1 MNFDQIMK
9 LIDAGF
15 TKDEIMGF
23 SAQNPGN
30 APEPAT
36 APTQEPATA
45 PTQEPKPATAP
56 TQEPKPAD
64 DMSAVLAAI
73 KATNDNIT
81 KLALM
86 QGVKNIP
93 TQETADDILPQFI
106 RV

>member
-1 MNFDQIMK
+1 MTFEQIMK

-45 PTQEPKPATAP
+45 PTQEPKPA
-56 TQEPKPAD
+56 D
-64 DMSAVLAAI
+64 DMTAVLAAI
-73 KATNDNIT
+73 KATNENISR
-81 KLALM
+81 LALM

>member
-1 MNFDQIMK
+1 MNFEQIMK

-15 TKDEIMGF
+15 TKEEIMGF
-23 SAQNPGN
+23 S
-30 APEPAT
+30 

-45 PTQEPKPATAP
+45 PTQEPANAP

-64 DMSAVLAAI
+64 DISSVLAAI
-73 KATNDNIT
+73 KATNENISR
-81 KLALM
+81 LALM

>member
-1 MNFDQIMK
+1 MTFEQIMK

-15 TKDEIMGF
+15 TKEEIMGF
-23 SAQNPGN
+23 SAPGNDPKPANDPNPGN
-30 APEPAT
+30 D
-36 APTQEPATA
+36 
-45 PTQEPKPATAP
+45 PKPVND
-56 TQEPKPAD
+56 PKPAD

-73 KATNDNIT
+73 KATNENIS

-93 TQETADDILPQFI
+93 EKETADDILPQFI

>member
-1 MNFDQIMK
+1 MTFEQIMK

-15 TKDEIMGF
+15 TKEEIRGF

-45 PTQEPKPATAP
+45 PTQEPKPA
-56 TQEPKPAD
+56 D

-73 KATNDNIT
+73 KATNENISR
-81 KLALM
+81 LALM

>member
-1 MNFDQIMK
+1 MTFEQIMK

-15 TKDEIMGF
+15 TKEEIMGF

-30 APEPAT
+30 APEPAN
-36 APTQEPATA
+36 APTQEPAN
-45 PTQEPKPATAP
+45 AP

-73 KATNDNIT
+73 KATNDNISR
-81 KLALM
+81 LALM

-93 TQETADDILPQFI
+93 AQETADDILPQFI

>member
-1 MNFDQIMK
+1 MTFDQIMK

-15 TKDEIMGF
+15 TKEEIMGF
-23 SAQNPGN
+23 SA
-30 APEPAT
+30 
-36 APTQEPATA
+36 PTQEPAS
-45 PTQEPKPATAP
+45 AP

-64 DMSAVLAAI
+64 DMSAVLTAI
-73 KATNDNIT
+73 KATNENIA

>member
-1 MNFDQIMK
+1 MTFEQIMK

-36 APTQEPATA
+36 APTQEPATV
-45 PTQEPKPATAP
+45 P

-73 KATNDNIT
+73 KATNENIA

-86 QGVKNIP
+86 QGVQNIP
-93 TQETADDILPQFI
+93 AKETADDILPQFI

>member
-1 MNFDQIMK
+1 MTFEQIMK

-15 TKDEIMGF
+15 TKEEIMGF

-45 PTQEPKPATAP
+45 PTQEPKPA
-56 TQEPKPAD
+56 D

-73 KATNDNIT
+73 KATNENIT

-86 QGVKNIP
+86 QGVQNIP
-93 TQETADDILPQFI
+93 AKETADDILPQFI

>member
-15 TKDEIMGF
+15 TKEEIMGF

-30 APEPAT
+30 APEPAN
-36 APTQEPATA
+36 APTQE
-45 PTQEPKPATAP
+45 PATAP

-73 KATNDNIT
+73 RATNENISR
-81 KLALM
+81 LALM

>member
-1 MNFDQIMK
+1 MTFEQIMK

-30 APEPAT
+30 APEPAN
-36 APTQEPATA
+36 APTQEL
-45 PTQEPKPATAP
+45 ATAP

-73 KATNDNIT
+73 KATNENIA

-93 TQETADDILPQFI
+93 EKETADDILPQFI

>member
-1 MNFDQIMK
+1 MTFEQIMK

-15 TKDEIMGF
+15 TKEEIMGF

-45 PTQEPKPATAP
+45 PTQEPKPV
-56 TQEPKPAD
+56 D

-73 KATNDNIT
+73 KATNENISR
-81 KLALM
+81 LALM

-93 TQETADDILPQFI
+93 TQQTADDILPQFI

>member
-15 TKDEIMGF
+15 TKDEIMRF
-23 SAQNPGN
+23 SAQNHGN

-36 APTQEPATA
+36 APTQE
-45 PTQEPKPATAP
+45 PATAP

-73 KATNDNIT
+73 KATNENISR
-81 KLALM
+81 LALM

-93 TQETADDILPQFI
+93 TQETTDDILPQFI

>member
-1 MNFDQIMK
+1 MTFEQIMK

-15 TKDEIMGF
+15 TKEEIMGF

-36 APTQEPATA
+36 APTQEPA
-45 PTQEPKPATAP
+45 PAP

-73 KATNDNIT
+73 KATNENISR
-81 KLALM
+81 LALM

>member
-30 APEPAT
+30 APEPAN
-36 APTQEPATA
+36 APTQEPATV
-45 PTQEPKPATAP
+45 P

-73 KATNDNIT
+73 KATNENISR
-81 KLALM
+81 LALM

>member
-1 MNFDQIMK
+1 MTFDQIMK

-15 TKDEIMGF
+15 TKEEIMGF

-36 APTQEPATA
+36 APTQEPV
-45 PTQEPKPATAP
+45 TAP

>member
-1 MNFDQIMK
+1 MTFEQIMK

-15 TKDEIMGF
+15 TKEEIMGF
-23 SAQNPGN
+23 SAPGN
-30 APEPAT
+30 D
-36 APTQEPATA
+36 
-45 PTQEPKPATAP
+45 PKPANDP
-56 TQEPKPAD
+56 EPGNDPKPGNEPKPAD

-73 KATNDNIT
+73 KATNENIS

-93 TQETADDILPQFI
+93 AKETTDDILPQFI

>member
-1 MNFDQIMK
+1 MTFEQIMK

-15 TKDEIMGF
+15 TKEEIMGF

-36 APTQEPATA
+36 APTQEPAA
-45 PTQEPKPATAP
+45 AP

>member
-30 APEPAT
+30 APEPAN
-36 APTQEPATA
+36 APTQEPAN
-45 PTQEPKPATAP
+45 AP

-73 KATNDNIT
+73 KATNDNIS

-93 TQETADDILPQFI
+93 AKETADDILPQFI

>member
-1 MNFDQIMK
+1 MNFEQIMK

-15 TKDEIMGF
+15 SKDEIMGF

-30 APEPAT
+30 APEPAN
-36 APTQEPATA
+36 APTQE
-45 PTQEPKPATAP
+45 PATAP

-73 KATNDNIT
+73 KATNENISR
-81 KLALM
+81 LALM

>member
-1 MNFDQIMK
+1 MTFEQIMK
-9 LIDAGF
+9 LIEAGF
-15 TKDEIMGF
+15 TKEEIMGF

-30 APEPAT
+30 APEPANV
-36 APTQEPATA
+36 PTQEPAN
-45 PTQEPKPATAP
+45 AP

>member
-1 MNFDQIMK
+1 MTFEQIMK

-15 TKDEIMGF
+15 TKEEIMGF
-23 SAQNPGN
+23 SAPGN
-30 APEPAT
+30 D
-36 APTQEPATA
+36 
-45 PTQEPKPATAP
+45 PKPANEPNPANDP
-56 TQEPKPAD
+56 KPGNDPKPAD

-73 KATNDNIT
+73 KATNENIA

-93 TQETADDILPQFI
+93 TQETTDDILPQFI

>member
-15 TKDEIMGF
+15 TKEEIMGF
-23 SAQNPGN
+23 SAPGN
-30 APEPAT
+30 DPKPAN
-36 APTQEPATA
+36 
-45 PTQEPKPATAP
+45 EPKPSNDP
-56 TQEPKPAD
+56 KPGNDPKPAD
-64 DMSAVLAAI
+64 NMSEVLAAI
-73 KATNDNIT
+73 KATNENIA

-86 QGVKNIP
+86 QGVKKIP

>member
-1 MNFDQIMK
+1 MTFEQIMK

-15 TKDEIMGF
+15 TKEEIMGF
-23 SAQNPGN
+23 SAPGN
-30 APEPAT
+30 D
-36 APTQEPATA
+36 
-45 PTQEPKPATAP
+45 PKPANDP
-56 TQEPKPAD
+56 EPGNDPKPGNEPKPAD

-73 KATNDNIT
+73 KATNENIS

-93 TQETADDILPQFI
+93 AQETADDILPQFI

>member
-1 MNFDQIMK
+1 MTFEQIMK

-15 TKDEIMGF
+15 TKEEIMGF

-36 APTQEPATA
+36 APTQEPS
-45 PTQEPKPATAP
+45 TAP

-73 KATNDNIT
+73 KATNENISR
-81 KLALM
+81 LALM

>member
-1 MNFDQIMK
+1 MTFEQIMK

-15 TKDEIMGF
+15 TKEEIMGF
-23 SAQNPGN
+23 SAAQ
-30 APEPAT
+30 EPAT
-36 APTQEPATA
+36 ESTQEPA
-45 PTQEPKPATAP
+45 PAP

-73 KATNDNIT
+73 KTTNENIA

>member
-15 TKDEIMGF
+15 TKEEIMGF
-23 SAQNPGN
+23 SAGQAPGN

-36 APTQEPATA
+36 APTPE
-45 PTQEPKPATAP
+45 PATAP

-73 KATNDNIT
+73 KATNENIT

>member
-1 MNFDQIMK
+1 MTFEQIMK

-15 TKDEIMGF
+15 TKEEIMGF
-23 SAQNPGN
+23 SAPTQ
-30 APEPAT
+30 EPAP
-36 APTQEPATA
+36 APTQEPAPA
-45 PTQEPKPATAP
+45 PTPAP

-73 KATNDNIT
+73 KATNENIA

>member
-1 MNFDQIMK
+1 MNFEQIMK

-15 TKDEIMGF
+15 TKEEIMGF

-45 PTQEPKPATAP
+45 PTQEPKPA
-56 TQEPKPAD
+56 D

-73 KATNDNIT
+73 KATNDNISR
-81 KLALM
+81 LALM

-93 TQETADDILPQFI
+93 AQETADDILPQFI

>member
-1 MNFDQIMK
+1 MTFEQIMK

-45 PTQEPKPATAP
+45 PTQEPKPA
-56 TQEPKPAD
+56 D

-73 KATNDNIT
+73 KATNDNISR
-81 KLALM
+81 LALM

>member
-1 MNFDQIMK
+1 MTFEQIMK

-15 TKDEIMGF
+15 TKEEIMGF

-45 PTQEPKPATAP
+45 PTQEPKTV
-56 TQEPKPAD
+56 D

-73 KATNDNIT
+73 KATNENIA

>member
-1 MNFDQIMK
+1 MTFEQIMK

-15 TKDEIMGF
+15 TKEEIMGF
-23 SAQNPGN
+23 SAGQAPGN
-30 APEPAT
+30 APEPANT
-36 APTQEPATA
+36 PTHE
-45 PTQEPKPATAP
+45 PATAP

-73 KATNDNIT
+73 KATNENIA

>member
-1 MNFDQIMK
+1 MTFEQIMK

-36 APTQEPATA
+36 APTQEPATV
-45 PTQEPKPATAP
+45 PTQEPKPS
-56 TQEPKPAD
+56 D

-73 KATNDNIT
+73 KATNENIA

-93 TQETADDILPQFI
+93 EKETADDILPQFI